1 MILVCLQFAFS
12 WLVVCFYFASEKA
25 LVSTIGVEVVMGVE
39 DLVFSQNLD
48 VFPSPT
54 SSTIAVSLDGDIA
67 LSNNFC
73 EIYSISGQKVMEFTL
88 SQSEIDVSGLSNG
101 TYLIIV
107 DTERGLIRQSFI
119 VAK

>member
-1 MILVCLQFAFS
+1 MTTDCYSVVEILWIKKSLFGTLSQA
-12 WLVVCFYFASEKA
+12 A
-25 LVSTIGVEVVMGVE
+25 LSH
-39 DLVFSQNLD
+39 LVFSQNLD

-101 TYLIIV
+101 TYLITV
-107 DTERGLIRQSFI
+107 ETERGLVRQSFI
-119 VAK
+119 VSK